1 MEQMKGFSNRFTDFP
16 NYILEITKEIW
27 EGRGLSTLN
36 HYYSDNIPMRFPE
49 GISIGNQ
56 QTINGTLSTLAE
68 FPDRELTG
76 EDVIWSG
83 NDDDGFLSSHRL
95 LTSGTHIGGG
105 YFGPPTG
112 KKFVIRAIADC
123 AAINN
128 QINDEWLIRD
138 TAGLVKQLGLD
149 PKQFARDLISREGGV
164 KDCLKP
170 FCPAI
175 DIEGPY
181 KGRGNDNEW
190 GERLSDVLSRM
201 MNKDFSV
208 IGKEY
213 DRAVQTEHPGST
225 TVHSWAETEKLWMG
239 LRASFPNA
247 KFTIEHQ
254 IGREDP
260 LLSPRA
266 AVRWAL
272 HGKHDGWG
280 MFGQPTGSEIYVMGF
295 THAEFGPYGLR
306 REYTL
311 FDHVSIWKQ
320 IFMATGAFE

>member
-1 MEQMKGFSNRFTDFP
+1 MKGFTDRWTDLP
-16 NYILEITKEIW
+16 DYILGITREIW
-27 EGRGLSTLN
+27 EDRGIGTLN
-36 HYYSDNIPMRFPE
+36 HYYTPDIPMRFPE

-56 QTINGTLSTLAE
+56 RTMNGTLATLAE

-83 NDDDGFLSSHRL
+83 NEDEGFLSSHRIL
-95 LTSGTHIGGG
+95 SMGTHTGGG

-123 AAINN
+123 AVING

-138 TAGLVKQLGLD
+138 TAGIVKQLGME
-149 PKQFARDLISREGGV
+149 PHQFARDLIEREGGPENCV
-164 KDCLKP
+164 RP
-170 FCPAI
+170 FTPAI
-175 DIEGPY
+175 DVEGPY

-190 GERLSDVLSRM
+190 GARLSDILTRM
-201 MNKDFSV
+201 MNKDFAV
-208 IGKEY
+208 IRVEY
-213 DRAVQTEHPGST
+213 DRAVQTEHPAAT
-225 TVHSWAETEKLWMG
+225 TVHSWAGTEALWMG

-247 KFTIEHQ
+247 DFAIEHQ

-260 LLSPRA
+260 MLSPRA
-266 AVRWAL
+266 AVRWSL
-272 HGKHDGWG
+272 VGKHDGWG
-280 MFGQPTGSEIYVMGF
+280 MFGQPSGADVYVMGF
-295 THAEFGPYGLR
+295 THAEFGPSGLR

-320 IFMATGAFE
+320 IFMQTG